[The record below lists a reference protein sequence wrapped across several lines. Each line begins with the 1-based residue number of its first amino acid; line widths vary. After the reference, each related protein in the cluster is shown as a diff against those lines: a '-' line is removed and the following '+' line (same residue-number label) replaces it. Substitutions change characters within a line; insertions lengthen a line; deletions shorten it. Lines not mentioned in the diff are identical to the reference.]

1 VKPVDGSTFYFHYA
15 GYFEDGNLFDSS
27 YEDVKAYGKYDANER
42 PKMDTRL
49 FLFEAGK
56 RRYDSRILEG
66 LSLMSYGDKALLFI
80 PSDLAYGERGA
91 SGVIPPN
98 ATLILK
104 WKCLK
109 TNNSTTIIV
118 NT

>member
-1 VKPVDGSTFYFHYA
+1 
-15 GYFEDGNLFDSS
+15 
-27 YEDVKAYGKYDANER
+27 
-42 PKMDTRL
+42 
-49 FLFEAGK
+49 
-56 RRYDSRILEG
+56 
-66 LSLMSYGDKALLFI
+66 MSYGDKTLFI

-109 TNNSTTIIV
+109 NNNSTTIIV
-118 NT
+118 NNSK

>member
-1 VKPVDGSTFYFHYA
+1 
-15 GYFEDGNLFDSS
+15 
-27 YEDVKAYGKYDANER
+27 
-42 PKMDTRL
+42 MDTRL
-49 FLFEAGK
+49 FLLKQE
-56 RRYDSRILEG
+56 RRYDSRISGRLKF
-66 LSLMSYGDKALLFI
+66 MSYGDKALLFI

-109 TNNSTTIIV
+109 NQQLHNNNCKYSK
-118 NT
+118 

>member
-1 VKPVDGSTFYFHYA
+1 
-15 GYFEDGNLFDSS
+15 LFDSS
-27 YEDVKAYGKYDANER
+27 YEDVNKAYGKYDAKRAAQNGYQAF
-42 PKMDTRL
+42 P
-49 FLFEAGK
+49 FEAGK
-56 RRYDSRILEG
+56 EGMIPGFLEG

-109 TNNSTTIIV
+109 NQQLHNNNCKYLIKPDK
-118 NT
+118 

>member
-1 VKPVDGSTFYFHYA
+1 MMQMSG
-15 GYFEDGNLFDSS
+15 
-27 YEDVKAYGKYDANER
+27 
-42 PKMDTRL
+42 PKWIPGFS
-49 FLFEAGK
+49 FLKQEKEGMIPGF
-56 RRYDSRILEG
+56 EG

-91 SGVIPPN
+91 GGVIPPN